1 MNEFLIGINEMIYH
15 SFGNIKKSMGR
26 INKKFF
32 ESIIHYDDQ
41 DISSE
46 EENEDDGADDIDQEE
61 IEKPNDDL
69 EIEELADL
77 KVFKRMYRLLQLF
90 CEGHNI

>member
-32 ESIIHYDDQ
+32 ESIIHNDDKDEIFSDDAQ
-41 DISSE
+41 DE
-46 EENEDDGADDIDQEE
+46 EPDKDAEQEE
-61 IEKPNDDL
+61 PEKIQDDL
-69 EIEELADL
+69 ETEELADL
-77 KVFKRMYRLLQLF
+77 QVFKRLYRLL
-90 CEGHNI
+90 